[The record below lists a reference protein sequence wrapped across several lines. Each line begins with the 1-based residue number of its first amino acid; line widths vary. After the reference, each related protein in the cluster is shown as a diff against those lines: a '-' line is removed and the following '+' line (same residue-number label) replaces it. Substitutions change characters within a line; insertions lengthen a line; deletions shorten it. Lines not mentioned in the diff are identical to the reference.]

1 MKKWITLFSQTGSEV
16 VDLALHFNRWPDII
30 ITNNKKENVHPLI
43 RDRVTHYVTATEAK
57 TLDILNKAATGID
70 LVTLHGWLRIVSEDI
85 CNKFN
90 IYNGHPG
97 LITEYPD
104 LKGKDPQQRFF
115 DNREGYTQ
123 YGSVVHKVVAEVDSG
138 EVVAVCARDNN
149 IEDIDQCFDNLRT
162 TSSNAWIDFL
172 RNNRIIKL

>member
-1 MKKWITLFSQTGSEV
+1 MKKWVALFSQTGSEI
-16 VDLALHFNRWPDII
+16 VDLALHFNKWPDCI
-30 ITNNKKENVHPLI
+30 ITNNNPENIHPLI
-43 RDRVTHYVTATEAK
+43 GNRVTHYVTAEEAK
-57 TLDILNKAATGID
+57 TLDILDKIATSTD
-70 LVTLHGWLRIVSEDI
+70 LITLHGWLRIVSEDT

-115 DNREGYTQ
+115 DSRERYKQ

-138 EVVAVCARDNN
+138 EVVATCARDNN
-149 IEDIDQCFDNLRT
+149 IEDIDQCFDNLRS

-172 RNNRIIKL
+172 RNNHIITV